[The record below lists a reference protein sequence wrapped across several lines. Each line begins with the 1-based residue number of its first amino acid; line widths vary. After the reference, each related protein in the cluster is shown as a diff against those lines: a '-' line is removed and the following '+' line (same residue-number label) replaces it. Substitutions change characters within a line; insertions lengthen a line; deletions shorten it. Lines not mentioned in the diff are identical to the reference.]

1 MIFPEIK
8 CDDWEALNADL
19 AEHGI
24 QIKPGLYYFSASV
37 VSTTV
42 VISVGTT
49 LTANAAW
56 EIIQAV
62 VRRHGGAARGTVGV
76 RRTDG

>member
-1 MIFPEIK
+1 MSFPEIK
-8 CDDWEALNADL
+8 CDDWGALNADL

-24 QIKPGLYYFSASV
+24 QIKPGLYYFSASAV
-37 VSTTV
+37 WTEV
-42 VISVGTT
+42 VINVGTT

-62 VRRHGGAARGTVGV
+62 VRRHGGATRGDV
-76 RRTDG
+76 RRATNG